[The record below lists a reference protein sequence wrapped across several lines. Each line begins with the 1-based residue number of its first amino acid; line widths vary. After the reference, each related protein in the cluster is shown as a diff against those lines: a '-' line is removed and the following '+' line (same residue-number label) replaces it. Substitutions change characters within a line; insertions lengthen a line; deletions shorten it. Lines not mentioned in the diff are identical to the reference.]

1 MQSQTHTQ
9 KLKIVVVGHVDHGK
23 STLIGRIF
31 YDTDALP
38 DGKIES
44 IQKACEAEGMPFE
57 YAFLLDALLEEQAQN
72 ITIDTTQIPFRTQK
86 RGYVIIDAPGHTE
99 FLKNMVTGAASADAA
114 LLLIDASEGVRE
126 QSRRHA
132 YLLSILGVK
141 QVAVVVNKMDLARF
155 EQGVYDRI
163 VLEYTEF
170 LGTIGVRAE
179 RFIPISARGGDN
191 VARKSAAMS
200 WYDGPTVLEALDT
213 FAAPATEADL
223 PLRLPLQDVYRF
235 DNRRILAGRI
245 ESGTLH
251 EGDLL
256 QFAPGNKTARVRTIE
271 RWQGKNAP
279 FAVAGES
286 VGITLDEQLFVERG
300 HTAFLA
306 GDADTAPLT
315 VSKFRANLF
324 WMGTEGPLTV
334 GQNFKLKLATQETDA
349 TVVSVERVWDAGTLS
364 LASAPDTVNRNDV
377 AEITLQTRTPLTLD
391 SHERVPNLGRFVLV
405 QNRRVAGGGIVLGAV
420 NAPQT
425 PALNA
430 QNLAWSHDPVSL
442 AEREARSGHKS
453 LVVWLTGLSG
463 SGKSTVAQ
471 IVSRALFEKGWQAT
485 LLDGDNLR
493 HGLNVDLGFTEAQRA
508 ENNRRAAHVA
518 ALLASQSGQIV
529 LASFISPTQEARDS
543 ARRIA
548 EDAGV
553 GFLEVYA
560 GASLAD
566 CEARDPKGLY
576 QKARAGQIADFTGI
590 DAPYEAPASP
600 DVTLQTGQQS
610 PFDSAQTLMET
621 LVSRARL

>member
-72 ITIDTTQIPFRTQK
+72 ITIDTTQIPFRTQQ

-141 QVAVVVNKMDLARF
+141 QVAVVVNKMDLAHF

-163 VLEYTEF
+163 VSEYTEF
-170 LGTIGVRAE
+170 LTTIGVRAE
-179 RFIPISARGGDN
+179 RFIPVSARGGDN
-191 VARKSAAMS
+191 VARKSEAMP

-213 FAAPATEADL
+213 FSAPATEADL

-271 RWQGKNAP
+271 RWQGKHAP
-279 FAVAGES
+279 YAVAGES

-306 GDADTAPLT
+306 GDGESAPLT
-315 VSKFRANLF
+315 VSSFRANLF
-324 WMGTEGPLTV
+324 WMGTDGPLTV

-349 TVVSVERVWDAGTLS
+349 TVVSVERVWDAGTLA
-364 LASAPDTVNRNDV
+364 LAAAPDTVNRNDV

-391 SHERVPNLGRFVLV
+391 AHANVPNLGRFVLV

-420 NAPQT
+420 NAPPPET
-425 PALNA
+425 PLS
-430 QNLAWSHDPVSL
+430 QNLVWSHDPVSL

-493 HGLNVDLGFTEAQRA
+493 QGLNSDLGFTEADRG

-518 ALLASQSGQIV
+518 ALLAAQGGQIV
-529 LASFISPTQEARDS
+529 LASFISPTQESRNA

-548 EDAGV
+548 EGAGV
-553 GFLEVYA
+553 GFLEVFA
-560 GASLAD
+560 DAALAD

-590 DAPYEAPASP
+590 DAPYEKPASP
-600 DVTLQTGQQS
+600 DVRLQTGSES
-610 PFDSAQTLMET
+610 PQDSAQTLMAAIGE
-621 LVSRARL
+621 RARL